1 MSVEKGEYKG
11 WEETNGAGAEV
22 GESGDDTV
30 VVDGELE
37 AGVEVLGEEG
47 AGVDHCPGGAEVSN
61 GHTDHCRTGQYP
73 RPGDVSQP
81 GEQ

>member
-1 MSVEKGEYKG
+1 M
-11 WEETNGAGAEV
+11 
-22 GESGDDTV
+22 
-30 VVDGELE
+30 DGELE

-81 GEQ
+81 DEQWIEIFNNIFLGSDPCVWAAHKSTL

>member
-1 MSVEKGEYKG
+1 M
-11 WEETNGAGAEV
+11 
-22 GESGDDTV
+22 
-30 VVDGELE
+30 DGELE

-73 RPGDVSQP
+73 RPGNVSQP
-81 GEQ
+81 GDQWIEIFNNIFLGFRGFCESSSAHKSTL

>member
-1 MSVEKGEYKG
+1 M
-11 WEETNGAGAEV
+11 
-22 GESGDDTV
+22 
-30 VVDGELE
+30 VDGELE

-81 GEQ
+81 VDQ